1 MRLKHYCNLSGE
13 PTEDARSYCTY
24 SGDKAAAS
32 IAPCRRRAPSS
43 SHTCSPAV
51 VAVTVMAWPLAGAPR
66 SRANDKVDLRLVR
79 DADRSVPARH
89 RPRLDRFATAVFT
102 VGGGRGGGW
111 PLAPA
116 QDEGMLPFKFLVF
129 LSGPQTYLG
138 CPPLWCAR
146 RLGCGL
152 PLAAGGGTM

>member
-1 MRLKHYCNLSGE
+1 MSNATKSFMRLKHYCNLSGE

-66 SRANDKVDLRLVR
+66 SRANDKVYLRLVR

-89 RPRLDRFATAVFT
+89 RPKLDSRRRRSSSSAMSAAHGAGVALRPVAVAC
-102 VGGGRGGGW
+102 VRSS
-111 PLAPA
+111 L
-116 QDEGMLPFKFLVF
+116 LPFLTVR
-129 LSGPQTYLG
+129 
-138 CPPLWCAR
+138 C
-146 RLGCGL
+146 
-152 PLAAGGGTM
+152 

>member
-111 PLAPA
+111 PAVSSAMSAAVRGHGAAEYGSFLAVWPA
-116 QDEGMLPFKFLVF
+116 SNRDLQLWIGRL
-129 LSGPQTYLG
+129 TYL
-138 CPPLWCAR
+138 R
-146 RLGCGL
+146 
-152 PLAAGGGTM
+152 GGR

>member
-111 PLAPA
+111 PAVPSAMSAAARGHGAAEYGSFLAVWPA
-116 QDEGMLPFKFLVF
+116 SNRDLQLWIGRL
-129 LSGPQTYLG
+129 TYL
-138 CPPLWCAR
+138 R
-146 RLGCGL
+146 
-152 PLAAGGGTM
+152 GGR

>member
-111 PLAPA
+111 PAVPSA
-116 QDEGMLPFKFLVF
+116 M
-129 LSGPQTYLG
+129 S
-138 CPPLWCAR
+138 A
-146 RLGCGL
+146 
-152 PLAAGGGTM
+152 AAGGARPWRGRVRFVSGGLACFKSRPSVVDRTAHIP

>member
-32 IAPCRRRAPSS
+32 IAPCRRRLPSS
-43 SHTCSPAV
+43 SDTCSPSV

-111 PLAPA
+111 PAVPSAMSAAARGHGAAGYGSFLAVWPA
-116 QDEGMLPFKFLVF
+116 SNRDLQLWIGRL
-129 LSGPQTYLG
+129 TYL
-138 CPPLWCAR
+138 R
-146 RLGCGL
+146 
-152 PLAAGGGTM
+152 GGR